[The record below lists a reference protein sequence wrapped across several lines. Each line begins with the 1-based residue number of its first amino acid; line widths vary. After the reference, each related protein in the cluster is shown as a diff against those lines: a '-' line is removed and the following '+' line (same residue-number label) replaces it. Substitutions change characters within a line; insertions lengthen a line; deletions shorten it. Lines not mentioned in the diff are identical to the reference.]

1 MFKNWEHCKLICFH
15 LGERMKEPYI
25 KELNRRIG
33 FAESLEEV
41 DRRYFIFDH
50 IRIACLDSG
59 IWDYQGSFRTWLEKE
74 IKEIDKMIEYYE
86 ANKDARTV

>member
-15 LGERMKEPYI
+15 LGKRMKEPYV
-25 KELNRRIG
+25 KELNRRIK
-33 FAESLEEV
+33 FTECLEES

-59 IWDYQGSFRTWLEKE
+59 IWDYQGGFKTWLEKE
-74 IKEIDKMIEYYE
+74 IKEIDRMIEYYE
-86 ANKDARTV
+86 ANEYGRAV